1 MIVDTKINFDS
12 IIALLKMLPKEK
24 QYRTSY
30 IDVARGRYLYER
42 SFLKRLKKFINDKE
56 NS

>member
-30 IDVARGRYLYER
+30 IDVARGRYLYQR
-42 SFLKRLKKFINDKE
+42 SLLKRLKKFINDKE